1 MNNLEAKKIHSEGML
16 ERLTI
21 VIPTYNRL
29 RYMLRALEFWY
40 KTPVQL
46 VILDGSAEPTELP
59 DKFKASENIT
69 YYHGPVSL
77 MERLGKSTEFIKTR
91 YAALIS
97 DDEFFLPSVLTKCI
111 QFLDENEDY
120 AACKGLAVSFGWD
133 GRIINWRPINKTL
146 RGYKVE
152 AENPSDRIYE
162 HLSNYAHASLWSVQR
177 RDVYAASMKAVGS
190 GPSFAAGTCYEV
202 QVALIT
208 SYMGKIKVFDD
219 LMWLRS
225 YENKSIAWEQ
235 MPLSIREWWRDS
247 AYESQHKRL
256 INSVLT
262 YAEEYCNHSP
272 SYQEVESALEAH
284 IQRAEERLRLGVI
297 KRKEQKRRKLF
308 NLYVFINKYGKI
320 ILNNTIF
327 YKSGYKGYSL
337 LSHVH
342 QAYPAKYHEVKE
354 IAGMIYKYHKV
365 KY

>member
-1 MNNLEAKKIHSEGML
+1 MDLKK
-16 ERLTI
+16 LTI
-21 VIPTYNRL
+21 VIPTYNRP
-29 RYMLRALEFWY
+29 RYIRRALEFWY

-69 YYHGPVSL
+69 YYHAPVSL
-77 MERLGKSTEFIKTR
+77 EERLGKSTEFVKTK

-97 DDEFFLPSVLTKCI
+97 DDEFFLPSVLSKCI
-111 QFLDENEDY
+111 QFLDDHDDY

-133 GRIINWRPINKTL
+133 GRIINWKPINKTL
-146 RGYKVE
+146 RGYKVV

-190 GPSFAAGTCYEV
+190 GPPFPAGGCAEL
-202 QVALIT
+202 QVSLIT
-208 SYMGKIKVFDD
+208 AYMGKIMIVQE

-225 YENKSIAWEQ
+225 YENQSTWWKQA
-235 MPLSIREWWRDS
+235 PLSIAAWWRDP
-247 AYESQHKRL
+247 AYENQHKRF

-272 SYQEVESALEAH
+272 SYEEVEFALEA
-284 IQRAEERLRLGVI
+284 IVQRAEERLRLGVI
-297 KRKEQKRRKLF
+297 KRKEQKRRKPF

-327 YKSGYKGYSL
+327 YKNGYKGYSL
-337 LSHVH
+337 LSHVRK
-342 QAYPAKYHEVKE
+342 AYPEKYHEVKE
-354 IAGMIYKYHKV
+354 IADMIYKHHTT